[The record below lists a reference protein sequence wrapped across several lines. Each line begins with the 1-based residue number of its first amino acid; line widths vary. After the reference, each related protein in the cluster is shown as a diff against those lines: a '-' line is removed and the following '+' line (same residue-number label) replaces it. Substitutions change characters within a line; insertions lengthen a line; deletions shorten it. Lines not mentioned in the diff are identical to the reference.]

1 MPMIFNTSI
10 CISISILIYMYVGS
24 CGHLSFFFSNIGCQ
38 KNISMGI
45 LGTEAASGCAET
57 WRIVSRPVLLDSA
70 WGLSASKWLRLR
82 HLRKQRCSLGPRDTH
97 GYLIII
103 SIYIYIYNIYIYI
116 SLRIVGSYIIYLCV
130 CLFIKRICIICMHIL
145 KHTMGVSK
153 PPVAVTRKM
162 PWTRSSLMMDPAG
175 ASRAPR
181 AQKGQP

>member
-1 MPMIFNTSI
+1 MWAHVGISPFFIEHWMP
-10 CISISILIYMYVGS
+10 
-24 CGHLSFFFSNIGCQ
+24 

-97 GYLIII
+97 GYLIISI
-103 SIYIYIYNIYIYI
+103 YIYIYIYNIYIYI
-116 SLRIVGSYIIYLCV
+116 PENRGVVYNISLCV
-130 CLFIKRICIICMHIL
+130 RLFIKRICIICMHIL

>member
-1 MPMIFNTSI
+1 MTIIYIYGLCVHLNEVDRMEWIYIYTWGFLKWGTTKSPWVSILKWSHDLDDLGMPMILNTSI

-103 SIYIYIYNIYIYI
+103 SIYIYIYNIYI
-116 SLRIVGSYIIYLCV
+116 
-130 CLFIKRICIICMHIL
+130 
-145 KHTMGVSK
+145 
-153 PPVAVTRKM
+153 
-162 PWTRSSLMMDPAG
+162 
-175 ASRAPR
+175 
-181 AQKGQP
+181 